1 MSQKKLN
8 KKLNLLFKNLKI
20 KKGDKIILHSNIA
33 GILQYAN
40 INNSSACNFFFNYI
54 KRYIGKKGTLIIPT
68 YNYDFTKGK
77 PFDRKTTLSQVG
89 EFGNY
94 LIKKHYNNRTFDPV
108 FSHIIFGKL
117 KKKILNCETNEAFG
131 DKSIFNLILQEKFR
145 IICFCCSSTAMTFIH
160 FIEKKMN
167 VDYRFNKNFNSF
179 VKINNKNIKVKYKY
193 FVGKKNINYNLNE
206 KKITQMLKTKIIVK
220 KFGRFDCSQIDTKTL
235 YNILKVKLEKNK
247 RILLK

>member
-1 MSQKKLN
+1 M
-8 KKLNLLFKNLKI
+8 
-20 KKGDKIILHSNIA
+20 
-33 GILQYAN
+33 AN
-40 INNSSACNFFFNYI
+40 
-54 KRYIGKKGTLIIPT
+54 
-68 YNYDFTKGK
+68 
-77 PFDRKTTLSQVG
+77 
-89 EFGNY
+89 
-94 LIKKHYNNRTFDPV
+94 
-108 FSHIIFGKL
+108 L

-160 FIEKKMN
+160 FIEKKLN
-167 VDYRFNKNFNSF
+167 VDYRFNRNFKSF